1 MTTTNALARTQMYV
15 KISRIHR
22 RKDSI
27 EDSLQGEGEQVGRE
41 GEQEEE
47 VGRDEVPETIESN
60 NQPINWLDFWKR
72 ARVYPETPIAY
83 PDASQYVSSRQRRRG
98 QGQRLDSESQPD
110 VVIN

>member
-27 EDSLQGEGEQVGRE
+27 EDSLQGEGEEVGRE
-41 GEQEEE
+41 EGQEEGG
-47 VGRDEVPETIESN
+47 VGRDEVPESN

-72 ARVYPETPIAY
+72 ARVYPETPVAY

-98 QGQRLDSESQPD
+98 QGQRPDSESQPD

>member
-41 GEQEEE
+41 GEE
-47 VGRDEVPETIESN
+47 VGRDEFPETIESN

-72 ARVYPETPIAY
+72 ARVYPETPVAY
-83 PDASQYVSSRQRRRG
+83 PDASQYVSSRQTERTR
-98 QGQRLDSESQPD
+98 PKA
-110 VVIN
+110 

>member
-41 GEQEEE
+41 GEE
-47 VGRDEVPETIESN
+47 VGRDEFPETIESN

-72 ARVYPETPIAY
+72 ARVYPETPVAY

-98 QGQRLDSESQPD
+98 QDQPDSESQPD

>member
-27 EDSLQGEGEQVGRE
+27 KDSLQGEGEEVGRE
-41 GEQEEE
+41 GEE
-47 VGRDEVPETIESN
+47 VGRDEFPETIESN

-72 ARVYPETPIAY
+72 ARVYPEPPIAY
-83 PDASQYVSSRQRRRG
+83 PDASQYVSSRQRRRR
-98 QGQRLDSESQPD
+98 QDQPDSESQPD